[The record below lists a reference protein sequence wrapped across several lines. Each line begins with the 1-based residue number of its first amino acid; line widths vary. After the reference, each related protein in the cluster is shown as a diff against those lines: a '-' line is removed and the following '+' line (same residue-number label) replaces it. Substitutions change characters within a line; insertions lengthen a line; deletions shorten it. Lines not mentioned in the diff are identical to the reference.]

1 MWCISCGCDKTKVT
15 DSAKTKTSVLRERA
29 CLRCGIVFYTEETAP
44 RNSIAAL
51 EVRDKLRYTRAINR
65 GGKERQC

>member
-1 MWCISCGCDKTKVT
+1 MRCISCGHDKTKVT
-15 DSAKTKTSVLRERA
+15 DSAKTKTSVLRERT
-29 CLRCGIVFYTEETAP
+29 CLHCGIVFYTEETAP

-65 GGKERQC
+65 GGKER